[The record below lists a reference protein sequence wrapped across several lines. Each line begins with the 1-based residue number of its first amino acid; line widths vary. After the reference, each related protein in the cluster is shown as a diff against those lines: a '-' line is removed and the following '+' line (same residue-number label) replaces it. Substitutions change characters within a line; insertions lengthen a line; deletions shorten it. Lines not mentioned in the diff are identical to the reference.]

1 MTFTDLGEIQ
11 TVEKHSHLRIRF
23 LEQGETSSNSA
34 VIFHLL
40 TFHFCLRKTSD
51 ITGRICRV
59 RTIADGSVNSCSL
72 CAGIAAPCG

>member
-1 MTFTDLGEIQ
+1 MTFTELGEIQ
-11 TVEKHSHLRIRF
+11 TVEKHRHLRIRF
-23 LEQGETSSNSA
+23 LEQGEIFSRSA

-59 RTIADGSVNSCSL
+59 RNTADDSVNSCSL
-72 CAGIAAPCG
+72 CAGLIAPCG